1 MMREKLVF
9 ALSLFVLL
17 ASLFHLR
24 FSSANVKASNGYPI
38 HNVDTGLSY
47 TIIQA
52 AIDAPETLDGHT
64 VHVEAG
70 TYYEN
75 ILINKRVSL
84 TGDNKDTT
92 VIDGSGIG
100 NVVSLEASNVVL
112 SGFTLRNSGIGS
124 SGNPYCGVRLVYSH
138 DSLINDN
145 VIVDNEYGV
154 WLSYSNY
161 NTISGNVVECNNLY
175 GVRLYQSKNN
185 TLVCNYMVD
194 NEYGIYVYASSEANV
209 VRCNNLSR
217 NTFGLYFGLSD
228 GNLVE
233 GNTVVNSSLY
243 GITLRKSGGNFVFHN
258 NFVGNRLQADLFD
271 AFANVWDDR
280 YPSGGNYW
288 SDYNGVDEFYGAGQ
302 NMSGSDGLG
311 DTEWGNDVDNQDR
324 YPLMGLFNRFE
335 VIWNGSAYPVL
346 TVCSSIIT
354 GFSLGFP
361 ELSVEIRLNVS
372 GVEGTKGFCRVCVPK
387 VFLEDL
393 ENDEYLVIVNG
404 DSSILT
410 SQLESEGEYDILY
423 FTYVNGPFIPEFTP
437 AFMMLLFLFLTFVIL
452 LIRLAADKKQAGYGA
467 MG

>member
-1 MMREKLVF
+1 MRKKLVF

-92 VIDGSGIG
+92 VIVGSGIG

-185 TLVCNYMVD
+185 TLVYNYMVD

-209 VRCNNLSR
+209 VRYNNLSR

-228 GNLVE
+228 GNLV
-233 GNTVVNSSLY
+233 
-243 GITLRKSGGNFVFHN
+243 
-258 NFVGNRLQADLFD
+258 
-271 AFANVWDDR
+271 
-280 YPSGGNYW
+280 
-288 SDYNGVDEFYGAGQ
+288 
-302 NMSGSDGLG
+302 
-311 DTEWGNDVDNQDR
+311 
-324 YPLMGLFNRFE
+324 
-335 VIWNGSAYPVL
+335 
-346 TVCSSIIT
+346 
-354 GFSLGFP
+354 
-361 ELSVEIRLNVS
+361 
-372 GVEGTKGFCRVCVPK
+372 
-387 VFLEDL
+387 
-393 ENDEYLVIVNG
+393 
-404 DSSILT
+404 
-410 SQLESEGEYDILY
+410 
-423 FTYVNGPFIPEFTP
+423 
-437 AFMMLLFLFLTFVIL
+437 
-452 LIRLAADKKQAGYGA
+452 
-467 MG
+467 